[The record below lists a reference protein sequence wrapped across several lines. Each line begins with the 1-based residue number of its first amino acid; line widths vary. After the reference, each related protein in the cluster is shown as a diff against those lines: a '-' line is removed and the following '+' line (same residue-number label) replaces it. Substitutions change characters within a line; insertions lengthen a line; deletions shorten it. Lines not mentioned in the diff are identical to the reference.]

1 MKDTDNTT
9 QEDATV
15 LELFRKHYPNY
26 AALVELSR
34 KDREYMIDSIAARHF
49 YAAFKHGYQEAKA
62 QS

>member
-9 QEDATV
+9 QEDAAI

-26 AALVELSR
+26 AALVDLSR
-34 KDREYMIDSIAARHF
+34 KDREYMIDSIAARHS
-49 YAAFKHGYQEAKA
+49 YAAFKHGYQEAKT